1 MLDPRNLNLTDDP
14 LKNIRAMA
22 PYLSKLDQIKTA
34 CFIAGLKTGER
45 DPDHGLHREP
55 EKKTGQEGGGEMRQT
70 NEKKRLKVAE
80 ALQWIA
86 IVISIIALVKN

>member
-1 MLDPRNLNLTDDP
+1 
-14 LKNIRAMA
+14 
-22 PYLSKLDQIKTA
+22 
-34 CFIAGLKTGER
+34 
-45 DPDHGLHREP
+45 
-55 EKKTGQEGGGEMRQT
+55 MRQT